1 MTIFPNGVFVTFR
14 AFDAEVCVV
23 GIFPLRPPRGSN
35 FIPKWN
41 PGLPAARPHETAE
54 RGGPLEPFKKFA
66 RTEPEQA
73 QVAASVA
80 ALTFFAIFFRLVFG
94 LFF

>member
-1 MTIFPNGVFVTFR
+1 MK
-14 AFDAEVCVV
+14 AAALS
-23 GIFPLRPPRGSN
+23 PLD
-35 FIPKWN
+35 K
-41 PGLPAARPHETAE
+41 ARLKLDELNKLLDTPILDTAE

-73 QVAASVA
+73 QVVASVA

-94 LFF
+94 LFN